1 MRTVVGR
8 CRWASCWSLSL
19 VCLRSWVSVCVW
31 GASPPCWLS
40 CLHVVPFLPMTDP
53 TVPLHMPSD
62 RPADCA
68 ASSHPIGSPPSE
80 QRPSTAGD
88 RREEGHEAA
97 APAAN
102 RAQDTKSPVSEAAH
116 RPARRPSPTLG
127 PIDHFPHQACT
138 RSQAH
143 HRVPPTSI
151 PPSPTPSSNASS
163 CSLPLPDLPFL
174 LSHMLPDDLLR
185 GLQCPLCPPGTLLRA
200 PVTLHC
206 GHTFCASHFA
216 PHNVPSTSKA
226 PEATTTLPQC
236 CLPTCSPSSSRSL
249 TTFSHTPPTDVTT
262 NKLLELLD
270 RASREGIQPESP
282 PHFSDDYDEHTDSDR
297 ELESDPELEYLPL
310 LPASPSFPS
319 NSSPTRESAGS
330 STAPGSSSPRRPRSP
345 EASPCLHPRKR
356 RRRIRLPAASTQS
369 HAQHHHRNDHDRFT
383 SDRLEK
389 ELLTELSCEI
399 CFGLF
404 WQPITTPCQ
413 HTFCKRC
420 LFRSLDHSQTC
431 PLCRQKLPG
440 YDYFQ
445 QQPCNKVILAIV
457 LRAFPEAY
465 AERGQMVEAEERDT
479 RLDTPILICQLGFP
493 GMPTFLHFF
502 EPRYRLMLRR
512 CLEAPNPC
520 FGMIPPP
527 RAAPS
532 TSANGTTSTGNDYG
546 IMLQIRNV
554 QTFPDGRSLV
564 ETWGSWRFRI
574 MERGMRDGYM
584 VARIERIEDYE
595 DELDHSAT
603 TARGDEEV
611 DRSPIVAEGTP
622 HLQATLTDGAS
633 SLEGSQD
640 MDTGSDSA
648 AGPGRVGH
656 RLTAAVRA
664 GIGDVVVD
672 MHSLSPEPSSHSAT
686 ASAPLEPCTDAGAG
700 AGAIEPSPLS
710 LSRVA
715 ADDRDHVRSER
726 AILSPGARPQ
736 AQAEMHV
743 QVNGKA
749 LAARRPPTNTELMAK
764 CHAFIEQTRQGIPWV
779 VQQLNNNNF
788 VQPPTDPAAFSF
800 WMALALPIDEHEKA
814 KLLPIRSPRLR
825 LRLVVHW
832 IEQLNSQ
839 WTRAYASA
847 TALQVV
853 LWRVRYY
860 LMLPRA
866 VRGWAMLLAYAALLS
881 AVYLGQSVTQRAGDS
896 GGSAHGTLGDGEL

>member
-1 MRTVVGR
+1 
-8 CRWASCWSLSL
+8 
-19 VCLRSWVSVCVW
+19 
-31 GASPPCWLS
+31 
-40 CLHVVPFLPMTDP
+40 MTDP
-53 TVPLHMPSD
+53 TAPLQMPSD
-62 RPADCA
+62 PPADCA
-68 ASSHPIGSPPSE
+68 ACTPANGSPPAE
-80 QRPSTAGD
+80 QRASAAGD

-97 APAAN
+97 AAGAN

-143 HRVPPTSI
+143 HRNPPTSI
-151 PPSPTPSSNASS
+151 PSSPTPSSNASS
-163 CSLPLPDLPFL
+163 SSLPLTDEPCLQP
-174 LSHMLPDDLLR
+174 HMLPDHLLR
-185 GLQCPLCPPGTLLRA
+185 VLQCPLCPPASLLRA

-216 PHNVPSTSKA
+216 PRNVPSTSKP
-226 PEATTTLPQC
+226 PESASTLPQC
-236 CLPTCSPSSSRSL
+236 RLPICSPSPCSL

-262 NKLLELLD
+262 NKLLGLLD
-270 RASREGIQPESP
+270 RASREGIQPDPFP
-282 PHFSDDYDEHTDSDR
+282 PHFSDDHDDHTDSER
-297 ELESDPELEYLPL
+297 ELESDPELEYLPI
-310 LPASPSFPS
+310 LPQSPSS
-319 NSSPTRESAGS
+319 GSSSSPTRDSADP
-330 STAPGSSSPRRPRSP
+330 STASGSSSPRRPRSP
-345 EASPCLHPRKR
+345 EASPSLHPRKR
-356 RRRIRLPAASTQS
+356 RRRLRLPPASSQS
-369 HAQHHHRNDHDRFT
+369 HAQPHHRNDHDRYT

-445 QQPCNKVILAIV
+445 QQPCNKVILAII
-457 LRAFPEAY
+457 LRAFPDAY
-465 AERGQMVEAEERDT
+465 AERGQMVEAEERDV

-512 CLEAPNPC
+512 CLESPNPC

-554 QTFPDGRSLV
+554 QTFPDGRSIV

-584 VARIERIEDYE
+584 LARIERVEDYQ
-595 DELDHSAT
+595 DELDHSAF
-603 TARGDEEV
+603 APADEEV
-611 DRSPIVAEGTP
+611 DGEPRTTVSNS
-622 HLQATLTDGAS
+622 AS
-633 SLEGSQD
+633 SLEGSVG
-640 MDTGSDSA
+640 MDSA
-648 AGPGRVGH
+648 AGTGRVGH
-656 RLTAAVRA
+656 RLEAAVRA

-686 ASAPLEPCTDAGAG
+686 SSAPLEPCSDAGAG
-700 AGAIEPSPLS
+700 AIPTSPLS
-710 LSRVA
+710 LSGVA
-715 ADDRDHVRSER
+715 ADDRDHVRSDR
-726 AILSPGARPQ
+726 AVLSAGARQ
-736 AQAEMHV
+736 M
-743 QVNGKA
+743 NGKA
-749 LAARRPPTNTELMAK
+749 PASRRPPTNAELMAK
-764 CHAFIEQTRQGIPWV
+764 CHAFIEQTRQGTPWV

-788 VQPPTDPAAFSF
+788 IPMPTDPAAFSF

-847 TALQVV
+847 TPLQVV
-853 LWRVRYY
+853 LWRLRYY
-860 LMLPRA
+860 MMLPRA
-866 VRGWAMLLAYAALLS
+866 VRGWAMLFAYAALLS
-881 AVYLGQSVTQRAGDS
+881 AVYLGQSVTHRAGA
-896 GGSAHGTLGDGEL
+896 SAGRLGHGMSEDGEL